1 MEQALPVEYVPF
13 DETVELTGDV
23 SEMSV
28 EQYLSWVRTQSSRLP
43 TVFRAEN
50 VSSSTAPS
58 HDQTKYMPEVESI
71 PTCPESHLPS
81 DEWERNILS
90 TFSELRLSLA
100 AKSAIT
106 SAARTIAVPSMK
118 DRAGWIAFCL
128 NIDLSLSQDVIQQ
141 DLAVAFAGDSE
152 DADIS
157 IKKRKRELAEN
168 LGIAMDAED
177 GEVPEND
184 APEASMDVVE
194 EPDVD
199 GELDQVLTQRIL
211 LYLIDFVE
219 EHGLRSTVSEWIY
232 ALLTRVEK
240 PLHRDVVAAL
250 RQLFRRC
257 CKLRAELIEDNNET
271 FSETLAS
278 LNLLIAI
285 TGNYFGQNEALQS
298 YFSDRKLDEG
308 DNDGGDDM
316 QDDDDAE
323 ADEDVNEMLGYDG
336 DRPSK
341 LTRLL

>member
-1 MEQALPVEYVPF
+1 M
-13 DETVELTGDV
+13 
-23 SEMSV
+23 
-28 EQYLSWVRTQSSRLP
+28 P
-43 TVFRAEN
+43 T
-50 VSSSTAPS
+50 
-58 HDQTKYMPEVESI
+58 
-71 PTCPESHLPS
+71 
-81 DEWERNILS
+81 
-90 TFSELRLSLA
+90 
-100 AKSAIT
+100 
-106 SAARTIAVPSMK
+106 MK

-128 NIDLSLSQDVIQQ
+128 NIDLSLSQAVIQQ
-141 DLAVAFAGDSE
+141 DLALASAEDSE
-152 DADIS
+152 DVDIS

-177 GEVPEND
+177 GEVSEND

-199 GELDQVLTQRIL
+199 GEVSPHSDDEDEVVPMPPTTWTFDRGVKPTLPLLLQLDQVLTQRIL

-219 EHGLRSTVSEWIY
+219 EHGLRSTASEWIY

-250 RQLFRRC
+250 RQLFRKC
-257 CKLRAELIEDNNET
+257 CKLRADLVEENNET

-298 YFSDRKLDEG
+298 YFSDRKMDEG
-308 DNDGGDDM
+308 DNEGEDDM
-316 QDDDDAE
+316 EQDAEDDD
-323 ADEDVNEMLGYDG
+323 DVNEMLGYDA

-341 LTRLL
+341 LTRLS